1 MKLEKLREIASK
13 RTRDGFIP
21 IDNMIMLETHIH
33 GLLDVVEAA
42 KILVSN
48 HDIDSTC
55 KGCLVG
61 PNHVEQLL
69 EKTEQLEE
77 IE

>member
-33 GLLDVVEAA
+33 GLLDVVEAGIKLRNYIEECYPGLYVTDTINEALA
-42 KILVSN
+42 K
-48 HDIDSTC
+48 
-55 KGCLVG
+55 
-61 PNHVEQLL
+61 
-69 EKTEQLEE
+69 LEE